1 MKTWILL
8 PALCLAQGVWAAE
21 TPNMQDGEWE
31 ITTRTLMP
39 GMPMQVPPQ
48 TVRICISKQDIAD
61 GKKTMP
67 SSMNDGKNN
76 CEFVNR
82 SFSGNKASFKMVC
95 SGEHKATMSGEMTYS
110 GNSYSGKSRM
120 EMAGNP
126 QSNMVIN
133 SEYSAR
139 RINECRK

>member
-1 MKTWILL
+1 MKTWLLL
-8 PALCLAQGVWAAE
+8 PALWLAQGALAADA
-21 TPNMQDGEWE
+21 PNMQAGEWE

-61 GKKTMP
+61 GQKTMP
-67 SSMNDGKNN
+67 GAMGTGKNN

-95 SGEHKATMSGEMTYS
+95 SGEHKATMTGEMTYS
-110 GNSYSGKSRM
+110 GSSYSGKSRM
-120 EMAGNP
+120 EMAGGP
-126 QSNMVIN
+126 QGNMVVD
-133 SEYSAR
+133 SEYSAKR
-139 RINECRK
+139 VGDCKK

>member
-67 SSMNDGKNN
+67 SSMNDGKKQLR
-76 CEFVNR
+76 VR
-82 SFSGNKASFKMVC
+82 
-95 SGEHKATMSGEMTYS
+95 
-110 GNSYSGKSRM
+110 
-120 EMAGNP
+120 
-126 QSNMVIN
+126 QSQFLGQQGQFQDGVFG
-133 SEYSAR
+133 
-139 RINECRK
+139 